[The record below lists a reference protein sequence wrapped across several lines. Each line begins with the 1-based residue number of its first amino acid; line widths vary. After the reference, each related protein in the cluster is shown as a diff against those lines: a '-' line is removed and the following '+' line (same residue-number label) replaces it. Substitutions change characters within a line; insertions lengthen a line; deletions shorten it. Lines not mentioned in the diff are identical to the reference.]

1 MHTAGESSKATV
13 TCTEFVNQ
21 KRRSHALQQLT
32 QQPESNTLSR
42 KRAPSRLK
50 VPAETPS
57 KEPVVPKRSRP
68 ADPVQDPD
76 PAESSV
82 ARPTG
87 SAGAALLLVAAAVQ
101 DVDESTDEMGTPET
115 HDDAGR
121 AMTTGAE
128 TAAPAESQKK
138 RRRRPKGR
146 GAQMR
151 KNETSSTKYAPKQ
164 PRFE

>member
-1 MHTAGESSKATV
+1 MTDRQTD
-13 TCTEFVNQ
+13 
-21 KRRSHALQQLT
+21 R
-32 QQPESNTLSR
+32 ESNT
-42 KRAPSRLK
+42 
-50 VPAETPS
+50 
-57 KEPVVPKRSRP
+57 
-68 ADPVQDPD
+68 
-76 PAESSV
+76 V

-87 SAGAALLLVAAAVQ
+87 RAGAALLLAAAVVQ

-151 KNETSSTKYAPKQ
+151 KNETSSTKYAQ
-164 PRFE
+164 RPRFERHTKK